1 MNHCVLEVDVLQ
13 APTLR
18 YTQDNQTPIAEMDV
32 SFDALRPDD
41 PKGQLKV
48 VGWGNLAQDLQ
59 NRVQIGQR
67 LVIEG
72 LLRMNTVPRQDGT
85 KEKIAE
91 FTLSRLHSVGAA
103 GSSQGQP
110 PAVARTAPARPVTTK
125 ATPQSSEE
133 PTQPA
138 AAGQDSAAQW
148 NTSPIVP
155 ETDDIPF

>member
-1 MNHCVLEVDVLQ
+1 
-13 APTLR
+13 
-18 YTQDNQTPIAEMDV
+18 MDV

-72 LLRMNTVPRQDGT
+72 RLRMNTVPRQDGT
-85 KEKIAE
+85 KEKKAE
-91 FTLSRLHSVGAA
+91 FTLSRLHSVSAA

-110 PAVARTAPARPVTTK
+110 PAAARTAPARPVQ
-125 ATPQSSEE
+125 AQTPQTSESANN
-133 PTQPA
+133 PT

-148 NTSPIVP
+148 NTSPLVP